1 MRLRLFGPSA
11 SASMGFAP
19 LALSSGTSPT
29 ACKPRNR
36 VMQDH
41 DAIYVSMQ
49 IAYRR
54 EQSFWCVLSSKASL
68 DRV

>member
-1 MRLRLFGPSA
+1 
-11 SASMGFAP
+11 
-19 LALSSGTSPT
+19 
-29 ACKPRNR
+29 
-36 VMQDH
+36 MQDH